1 MIRKISEDAWE
12 RYKALLPTTRELYVP
27 ALPVNLPFQGKV
39 EGNFDYILPDEVL
52 ERLREWLQSR
62 GEKLVYYFKTEGI
75 EGEDTNFE
83 VDVADLTHDNL
94 VTINRHAENAIAGR
108 DFTWAIF
115 VDHEGVLHVSGPPEL
130 MQKLSNTPAA

>member
-83 VDVADLTHDNL
+83 VDVADLTHD
-94 VTINRHAENAIAGR
+94 VTFA
-108 DFTWAIF
+108 
-115 VDHEGVLHVSGPPEL
+115 
-130 MQKLSNTPAA
+130 M